1 MCLIKEGTKISYY
14 EVTSLLFLAGSLIF
28 FFENKFRVLWVLKKK
43 IWRTPLTDISPCA
56 ILQKRERERRRH
68 TRGRRYTHIYKNNTN
83 NNGTNAGEVKRSD
96 LRHFLEQSRNH
107 GLLRPRRLE
116 RDLEENRRRMVRR
129 DRVRDRTDRGDR
141 DVSYCFLSSF
151 IVVFC
156 CFRKGWCFG
165 FSLSR
170 PLFKRRTCDDEVNK
184 DGKEK
189 GERTRAIIV

>member
-1 MCLIKEGTKISYY
+1 MS
-14 EVTSLLFLAGSLIF
+14 V
-28 FFENKFRVLWVLKKK
+28 KKK
-43 IWRTPLTDISPCA
+43 IWTNPLALFCR
-56 ILQKRERERRRH
+56 REREKEEDTH
-68 TRGRRYTHIYKNNTN
+68 EEEDIQHIYKNNTN

-141 DVSYCFLSSF
+141 DVRYIVFSLIFYHQ
-151 IVVFC
+151 VVFCC
-156 CFRKGWCFG
+156 CFRKGRRFG

-170 PLFKRRTCDDEVNK
+170 PLFKRRTNATTRYTK
-184 DGKEK
+184 TGKRKEK
-189 GERTRAIIV
+189 EPAARSSSNPSLSDRKTGTR

>member
-1 MCLIKEGTKISYY
+1 MS
-14 EVTSLLFLAGSLIF
+14 V
-28 FFENKFRVLWVLKKK
+28 KKK
-43 IWRTPLTDISPCA
+43 ILTNPLGQTFHTTFYRR
-56 ILQKRERERRRH
+56 REREKEEDNEEEDI
-68 TRGRRYTHIYKNNTN
+68 HIHKNNTN

-141 DVSYCFLSSF
+141 DVRYIVFSLIFYHQ
-151 IVVFC
+151 VVFCC
-156 CFRKGWCFG
+156 CFRKGWRFG

-170 PLFKRRTCDDEVNK
+170 PLFKRRTNATTRYTK
-184 DGKEK
+184 TGKRKEK
-189 GERTRAIIV
+189 EPARSSSNPSLSDHKTGTR